1 MLFCLAW
8 PLKKGQR
15 QSASEDRGDNDMV
28 ESCKTDVMLIVI
40 KQGYIKSAFFFLMLD
55 TLVKTVCSNLSLNC
69 GNDNKGNKT

>member
-28 ESCKTDVMLIVI
+28 KSCKTDVMLIVI
-40 KQGYIKSAFFFLMLD
+40 KQGYIKSGFFFLMLD
-55 TLVKTVCSNLSLNC
+55 MLVKTVCSNFSLNC
-69 GNDNKGNKT
+69 GKDNKGNKT